1 MDDNSIRKVLFN
13 LLPHIPRNYVIMEV
27 KSNLLKEERA
37 ELLGRFSAT
46 HFKTVATVVMGKPN
60 DEYKDKKLEKRLQ
73 EKQEKANVEWK
84 AKKAEEERKKQV
96 ALRQKQLADMR
107 KKAEEQRKKVLE
119 EAKKKREAEAAKKE
133 KEKKKKEKE
142 AAKKKKEAEKAKKA
156 AERQKKIEAGEEVPE
171 EEEEPEEPE
180 EPSEEEPEDEVKK
193 EEVKDEV
200 KEEETKDEEMKE
212 EEDNEPPPTVEL
224 TEEEKAE
231 VFKKGATDVTDLT
244 SATLEKYY
252 GKFTVPDTTEGF
264 DEMRFE
270 WDGQAESTDYLR
282 KWVIDRKANSRMDD
296 LQPSDWFKEKH
307 HEWLKLFAGW
317 QASQKKYNVSP
328 GKRAKDIANK
338 KKEEARKKAEADGA
352 EVEEEDV
359 EMEVD
364 IFAVENLDDMK
375 DGEPLYAKFAHED
388 WALLQLRFELY
399 FLQLGFR
406 KDVDD
411 DDRPGVHDQHLAFYY
426 TKYFRKSLNIK
437 HFNVATNK
445 ELCELVKDTVT
456 LDKEKKVLMSALSE
470 DTEAFDIFVKHTEE
484 NRRERQRRID
494 AGDET
499 ARIKF
504 SPLAVQQ
511 PPSAKVG
518 AAAKPAG
525 TVGAA
530 VIKPKEGGIRPTT
543 AATVAPPVRPAY
555 GRLSGIRPVGPR

>member
-1 MDDNSIRKVLFN
+1 MGEDQSIRKGLYN

-27 KSNLLKEERA
+27 KANLIKEERA

-46 HFKTVATVVMGKPN
+46 HFKTVATVVMGNPS
-60 DEYKDKKLEKRLQ
+60 DEYKEKKLSKVLE
-73 EKQEKANVEWK
+73 EKQAKANTEWK

-244 SATLEKYY
+244 SATLEKFY
-252 GKFTVPDTTEGF
+252 GKFTVPDNTEGF

-282 KWVIDRKANSRMDD
+282 KWVIDRKVNTRMDD
-296 LQPSDWFKEKH
+296 LLPSDWFKEKH
-307 HEWLKLFAGW
+307 HEWLELFAGW
-317 QASQKKYNVSP
+317 QANAKKYNLSP
-328 GKRAKDIANK
+328 AKKAKDAAKK
-338 KKEEARKKAEADGA
+338 KKEEALKKAEADGT
-352 EVEEEDV
+352 
-359 EMEVD
+359 EVD
-364 IFAVENLDDMK
+364 
-375 DGEPLYAKFAHED
+375 
-388 WALLQLRFELY
+388 
-399 FLQLGFR
+399 
-406 KDVDD
+406 
-411 DDRPGVHDQHLAFYY
+411 
-426 TKYFRKSLNIK
+426 
-437 HFNVATNK
+437 
-445 ELCELVKDTVT
+445 
-456 LDKEKKVLMSALSE
+456 
-470 DTEAFDIFVKHTEE
+470 EE
-484 NRRERQRRID
+484 
-494 AGDET
+494 
-499 ARIKF
+499 
-504 SPLAVQQ
+504 V
-511 PPSAKVG
+511 
-518 AAAKPAG
+518 
-525 TVGAA
+525 
-530 VIKPKEGGIRPTT
+530 
-543 AATVAPPVRPAY
+543 
-555 GRLSGIRPVGPR
+555 